1 MHQHPRPPPRTASP
15 ASSPKTNPSRTN
27 NSREENIGTS
37 LKKKSLDLHG
47 GEGDETSSSMSHP
60 NGPSKDAL
68 KKLDQIIQNF
78 HIKAAILVL
87 QSRIALPIVIT
98 QEGTKKVNKWF
109 QIETDDTNLF
119 RQELSTWKHCGSYS
133 DRPPPLIIETYID
146 ASALTRSQSIVL
158 VTDTGEKYDAL
169 EALNSAGGEDLRHS
183 RRCCEITL
191 ERWKFELR
199 DLPCHDAYDFGSTLP
214 TIYKKFIVFF
224 RSLYATTKFVPAG
237 RLVKTLTKNYSVGSP
252 IKVNCRILNGKTPSN
267 IFDTLKFP
275 IFDNGKIPVTSDYVL
290 GTTETPVGQVYAVVS
305 YRQDCDFR
313 IDNSEALISSRFMG
327 ADEYFFQP
335 SLGYK
340 GSEKQAYY
348 ATESTSVPFTRQK
361 MYDQSPAQNSE
372 SLSTFHVFATSP
384 ESSPIYMQ
392 RATKNPSSELESP
405 PFESTPKTRPM
416 HVSRNSIN
424 LIDGNNMVRRP
435 SVSFQPFKAGSLSS
449 SPGYTRPV
457 QSGDNITPQSSHS
470 SPRLSG
476 AGAIAQ
482 TRNRS
487 SLNAGSPAT
496 LRGVPLV
503 PEPGTIIPA
512 SSSPKPA
519 PVSRYSSSFKS
530 RRGHTT
536 LSPGCR
542 SAADDDQ
549 NSSGKQSV
557 SSSIQPGSI
566 LLLDAGVG
574 GVSESL
580 QSDDNN
586 ISEFLKV
593 LERQKTLKSFEKS
606 SEAATKRTS
615 AQLSK
620 YQSLRESHNALTE
633 SMSSCENM

>member
-27 NSREENIGTS
+27 NSREDKIGALS
-37 LKKKSLDLHG
+37 KKNSLDLHG
-47 GEGDETSSSMSHP
+47 EEEDETSSSMSHP
-60 NGPSKDAL
+60 NGPSKDTL
-68 KKLDQIIQNF
+68 SKLDKIIQNF

-87 QSRIALPIVIT
+87 QSRISLPIIIT

-109 QIETDDTNLF
+109 QIETDETNLF
-119 RQELSTWKHCGSYS
+119 RQELSTWKQCGSYS
-133 DRPPPLIIETYID
+133 GRPPPLIIETYID
-146 ASALTRSQSIVL
+146 ASSLTKSQSLVL
-158 VTDTGEKYDAL
+158 VTDTGKRYDAL
-169 EALNSAGGEDLRHS
+169 EALNSAGGEDLRHAKKCS
-183 RRCCEITL
+183 EITL
-191 ERWKFELR
+191 ERWKFELG
-199 DLPCHDAYDFGSTLP
+199 DLPHHDVYDFGSTLP

-237 RLVKTLTKNYSVGSP
+237 RLVRTLTKNCSVGSP
-252 IKVNCRILNGKTPSN
+252 IKVNCRILNGKAPSN
-267 IFDTLKFP
+267 TFDALTFP
-275 IFDNGKIPVTSDYVL
+275 IFENGKIPVTTDYVL
-290 GTTETPVGQVYAVVS
+290 GTTETPVGQVYAIVS

-313 IDNSEALISSRFMG
+313 IDNSEALLSSRFMG

-340 GSEKQAYY
+340 GSEKHDYY
-348 ATESTSVPFTRQK
+348 ATESTSVPFVRQK
-361 MYDQSPAQNSE
+361 MYDQSPGQTCE
-372 SLSTFHVFATSP
+372 SISTFHVFATSP
-384 ESSPIYMQ
+384 ESSPSYTQ
-392 RATKNPSSELESP
+392 RVIKNASSELESP
-405 PFESTPKTRPM
+405 PPESLPKTRPM

-424 LIDGNNMVRRP
+424 FIDGNNMVRRP

-449 SPGYTRPV
+449 SPGYSRPV
-457 QSGDNITPQSSHS
+457 QSGDNTTPQSSHS

-476 AGAIAQ
+476 VGAIVQ

-496 LRGVPLV
+496 LRGGPLV
-503 PEPGTIIPA
+503 PEPGTIIPV

-519 PVSRYSSSFKS
+519 PISRYSSSFKY
-530 RRGHTT
+530 RRSNTT
-536 LSPGCR
+536 LSPGGR
-542 SAADDDQ
+542 SVADDDQ

-557 SSSIQPGSI
+557 SSSIQPGSMM
-566 LLLDAGVG
+566 LLDVG
-574 GVSESL
+574 IGGISESL
-580 QSDDNN
+580 QSDDN

-606 SEAATKRTS
+606 SEVATKRTS